1 MKKNLDIRCKICDR
15 VTPHFLHEATGTYH
29 CSCCS
34 TVNKK
39 ISIKKSNIE
48 VEFVPDP
55 ELELTLNPE
64 TEETVVSETEE
75 NTESIVNTEDSES
88 VETNI
93 DL

>member
-15 VTPHFLHEATGTYH
+15 VTPHFFHEATGTYH

-39 ISIKKSNIE
+39 ISTKKSNLE

-64 TEETVVSETEE
+64 SEESVISETEGSTE
-75 NTESIVNTEDSES
+75 SVDNTENSES
-88 VETNI
+88 VETSIN
-93 DL
+93 L

>member
-39 ISIKKSNIE
+39 ISIKKSNVE

-55 ELELTLNPE
+55 ELELTLNP
-64 TEETVVSETEE
+64 ETEE

>member
-39 ISIKKSNIE
+39 VSIKKSNLE

-64 TEETVVSETEE
+64 SEEPVVSETEE
-75 NTESIVNTEDSES
+75 NTESTDNTEESES
-88 VETNI
+88 EELNVE
-93 DL
+93 L

>member
-1 MKKNLDIRCKICDR
+1 MKKNLDIRCKICNR

-39 ISIKKSNIE
+39 ISIKKSNVE

-55 ELELTLNPE
+55 ELELTLNP
-64 TEETVVSETEE
+64 ETEE